1 LSLAGKLTGV
11 SWPVKA
17 PAGETP
23 PIGETSPGNV
33 RPGVVARARGLY
45 DRFSHLLHE
54 LGKFGVVG
62 AVCYVIDV
70 VIFNLVRDGTGEPIT
85 AKVISTVI
93 ATTFAFLGNRFWTWR
108 HHERSGLH
116 REYVLYF
123 GFNLVGLGISLACLW
138 LSHYGLGAVW
148 PGVFTT
154 TLADNI
160 SANVIGVGLA
170 STFRFWAYRRY
181 IFRPVPVTDRV

>member
-1 LSLAGKLTGV
+1 VSSPAGRPVGV
-11 SWPVKA
+11 SPSDGRR
-17 PAGETP
+17 PA
-23 PIGETSPGNV
+23 
-33 RPGVVARARGLY
+33 RVVAWARAQY
-45 DRFSHLLHE
+45 DRFAHLVHE

-70 VIFNLVRDGTGEPIT
+70 AIFNLVRNGTGEPIT
-85 AKVISTVI
+85 AKIISTVV

-108 HHERSGLH
+108 HHERSGLR
-116 REYVLYF
+116 REYALYF
-123 GFNLVGLGISLACLW
+123 GFNVVGLGISLTCLW
-138 LSHYGLGAVW
+138 LSHYGLGAIW

-154 TLADNI
+154 KLADNI

-181 IFRPVPVTDRV
+181 IFRPVQPVTDRA